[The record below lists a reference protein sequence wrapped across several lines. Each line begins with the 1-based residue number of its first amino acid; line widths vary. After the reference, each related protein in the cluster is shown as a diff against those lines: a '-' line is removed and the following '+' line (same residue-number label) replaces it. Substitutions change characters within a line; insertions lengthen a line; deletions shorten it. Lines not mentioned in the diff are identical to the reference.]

1 MQTGCETHDS
11 KAAYEA
17 GRRAGLGVAALAASL
32 VAFVSLLGVE
42 KSLLALV
49 LGLMAWRGAMR
60 GSAASKLGLVA
71 MLISAAH
78 VLTVVI
84 VLFVFWDRLLEF
96 VRTLEQLS

>member
-1 MQTGCETHDS
+1 METGCETHDP

-17 GRRAGLGVAALAASL
+17 GRRAGLAVAALAASL

-49 LGLMAWRGAMR
+49 LGIMAWRGAMR
-60 GSAASKLGLVA
+60 GSTARKLGLVA

-84 VLFVFWDRLLEF
+84 VLVVFWDRLLEF
-96 VRTLEQLS
+96 VQTLEQLS